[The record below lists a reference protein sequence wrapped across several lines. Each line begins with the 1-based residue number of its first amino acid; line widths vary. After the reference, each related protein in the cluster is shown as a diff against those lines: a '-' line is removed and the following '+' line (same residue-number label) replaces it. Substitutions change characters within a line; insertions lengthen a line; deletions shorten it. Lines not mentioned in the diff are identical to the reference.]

1 MEKLFDTCEYVNAVP
16 TIKGYDHGIFNKLLA
31 IYLHNAREIQKGDD
45 TL

>member
-31 IYLHNAREIQKGDD
+31 IYLQFNAQEIQK
-45 TL
+45 